1 MIISGVCFVI
11 LEYSGRQKELGHPI
25 LASYRHKGELSRIL
39 HTSLVKH
46 ASMFTANRKFAVH

>member
-11 LEYSGRQKELGHPI
+11 LEYSGRQNELGHPI
-25 LASYRHKGELSRIL
+25 LASNRHKGELTRIL